1 MDKRVTRITAY
12 SALAIA
18 VLFLPT
24 IAIEIAYPIPG
35 TGASASEL
43 ATFFADHQTPFL
55 VSVYLASL
63 GFGGLLIVFGAGLWA
78 ILRRAEGGADVWSAI
93 AFAACVATA
102 AGILVADTIF
112 LAVIHRAPVL
122 DPASLPLLVDAAFA
136 ANLMTAFPNAVY
148 VIAAGIV
155 IVQTGVM
162 PRWIAHGAFLV
173 AAIHLLSAMSL
184 AHEGAFAPSGVLP
197 TLAPLSH
204 FVWLICVAVVLLR
217 KTGRQFTD

>member
-1 MDKRVTRITAY
+1 MDTRVIRITAY

-18 VLFLPT
+18 ALFLPP
-24 IAIEIAYPIPG
+24 IVIELAYPIPG
-35 TGASASEL
+35 TDASASEL
-43 ATFFADHQTPFL
+43 AAFFVDHRTSFL

-63 GFGGLLIVFGAGLWA
+63 AFGGLLIVFGAGLWA
-78 ILRRAEGGADVWSAI
+78 ILRRAEGGAGVWSAI

-102 AGILVADTIF
+102 VSILVADTIF
-112 LAVIHRAPVL
+112 LAITHRAPAL
-122 DPASLPLLVDAAFA
+122 DPASLPLFVDVGFA

-184 AHEGAFAPSGVLP
+184 AHAGAFAPSGVLP

-204 FVWLICVAVVLLR
+204 FLWLIGVAVVLLR
-217 KTGRQFTD
+217 K